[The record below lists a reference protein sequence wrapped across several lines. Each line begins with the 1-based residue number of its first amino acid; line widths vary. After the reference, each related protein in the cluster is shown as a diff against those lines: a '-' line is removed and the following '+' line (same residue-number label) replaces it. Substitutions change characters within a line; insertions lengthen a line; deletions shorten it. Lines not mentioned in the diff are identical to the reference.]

1 MKRNTRKSRGV
12 SARKTTAKRG
22 GFYSGG
28 ARKPK
33 MSDPTKGFQKFEERL
48 HGPESMIKDH
58 TPMRYTSRRSVGSAI
73 EKLRQAKPLPPDA
86 DTKLKLA
93 WFLVK
98 VVHQIVSMQGK
109 DKTIKLKRY
118 EGHPSL
124 AFSVEGGIRYRTK
137 VEIDHGKPNKY
148 MKSANDEFGK
158 VSVTLP
164 ILRSTDLND
173 ELARTRAFS
182 LSGANR
188 QGVMTDFLADKDEN
202 SIEEYVPNDVY
213 RYYGLPSNGI
223 ILDFFLR
230 KAVTP
235 EFRAQIADPSY
246 ATYENMKLY
255 SCINSRYSVHNFYNA
270 NMYADINIKVY
281 ICRYKDNKYQELDPS
296 STYEPELQPIWYDVA
311 NFTNTKVDNN
321 YKIPQVGP
329 IYGANDGA
337 APSMGFNWFGF
348 EEKVT
353 IGLHGAVND
362 KDEIQSI
369 QRYAELGLALGV
381 TPQQSPMFRKK
392 WDVLDVVD
400 ATIGP
405 EDTWE
410 LELEERFEKSQD
422 IMEWVSTFQPIKEK
436 ADSKNYAKSMKCTDV
451 GDVVLF
457 VTFTGSPSSFYVL
470 KPDDTIDT
478 PVDSIPVDAAPTK
491 LRHTVNHGINVSWPA
506 MLQVLP
512 SPSGREQGW
521 NAVEEVTNNV
531 NRESYNHAKGQIFVP
546 SSQELSRGGEKT
558 VTFEKGPWPPSS

>member
-1 MKRNTRKSRGV
+1 
-12 SARKTTAKRG
+12 
-22 GFYSGG
+22 
-28 ARKPK
+28 

-58 TPMRYTSRRSVGSAI
+58 TPMRYTSRKAVGSAI

-98 VVHQIVSMQGK
+98 VVHQVVSMQGK
-109 DKTIKLKRY
+109 DKTIKVKRY
-118 EGHPSL
+118 EGKPCL

-137 VEIDHGKPNKY
+137 VELDHGKPNKY

-158 VSVTLP
+158 VSVPLP
-164 ILRSTDLND
+164 NIRSEDLQD

-188 QGVMTDFLADKDEN
+188 QGIMTDFLADKDEN
-202 SIEEYVPNDVY
+202 SIEEYVPTDVY

-223 ILDFFLR
+223 MLDFFLR
-230 KAVTP
+230 KAVTSD
-235 EFRAQIADPSY
+235 FRTQLADPSY
-246 ATYENMKLY
+246 AAYENMKLY

-281 ICRYKDNKYQELDPS
+281 ICRYKDNKYQELDPN
-296 STYEPELQPIWYDVA
+296 STYDPEIQPIWYDVA
-311 NFTNTKVDNN
+311 AFTNTKVQNY

-329 IYGANDGA
+329 IYGSNDGA
-337 APSMGFNWFGF
+337 VPGMGFNWFGF
-348 EEKVT
+348 EDKVN
-353 IGLHGAVND
+353 IGLHGAVD
-362 KDEIQSI
+362 SKDPNQSI
-369 QRYAELGLALGV
+369 KRYAELGLALGV

-405 EDTWE
+405 EDSWE
-410 LELEERFEKSQD
+410 FELEERFAKSQN
-422 IMEWVSTFQPIKEK
+422 IMDWVSTFQPIPAK
-436 ADSKNYAKSMKCTDV
+436 ADSENYAKPMKCTDV

-478 PVDSIPVDAAPTK
+478 PTDSIPVEAAPTK
-491 LRHTVNHGINVSWPA
+491 LRHTVTHGINVSWPD

-512 SPSGREQGW
+512 PPSGLEQGW
-521 NAVEEVTNNV
+521 NAVEEVTNNL
-531 NRESYNHAKGQIFVP
+531 NRESYKHAQGQIFVP
-546 SSQELSRGGEKT
+546 SSQELSRGGQKT
-558 VTFEKGPWPPSS
+558 VSFEKGPWPSSN

>member
-22 GFYSGG
+22 GFSSGG

-33 MSDPTKGFQKFEERL
+33 MSDPTRGFQKFEERL

-58 TPMRYTSRRSVGSAI
+58 TPMRYTNRSAVGSAI

-118 EGHPSL
+118 EGKPSL
-124 AFSVEGGIRYRTK
+124 AFSAEGGIRYRTK
-137 VEIDHGKPNKY
+137 VELDHGKPNKY

-188 QGVMTDFLADKDEN
+188 QGIMTDFLADKDEN
-202 SIEEYVPNDVY
+202 SIEEYVAGDVY

-230 KAVTP
+230 KAVTS
-235 EFRAQIADPSY
+235 EFRAQLADPNY
-246 ATYENMKLY
+246 AKYENMKLY
-255 SCINSRYSVHNFYNA
+255 SCINSKYSVHNFYNA

-296 STYEPELQPIWYDVA
+296 STYEPEIQPIWYDVA

-321 YKIPQVGP
+321 YRIPQVGP

-337 APSMGFNWFGF
+337 VPSMGFNWFGF
-348 EEKVT
+348 EDKVT

-410 LELEERFEKSQD
+410 LELEERFAKSQD

-436 ADSKNYAKSMKCTDV
+436 ADSKNYAKPTKCTDV

-478 PVDSIPVDAAPTK
+478 PVDSIPVEAAPAK
-491 LRHTVNHGINVSWPA
+491 LRHTVTHGINVSWPA

-512 SPSGREQGW
+512 SPSGQDQGW
-521 NAVEEVTNNV
+521 NAIEEVTNNL
-531 NRESYNHAKGQIFVP
+531 NRESYKHAQGQIFVP

-558 VTFEKGPWPPSS
+558 VSFEKGPWPPSN